1 MGRVTTIGITKGIN
15 KKKIMKNKT
24 AMQELLEWI
33 RKTLPMDLDTPQM
46 IESKIE
52 SLLEKEKEQIR
63 EAYYRGVRDEW
74 EGAGRDFEDYYNEKY
89 ANDTTTGL
97 PEENSKRRGWHY

>member
-1 MGRVTTIGITKGIN
+1 MENKQTAVEWLMMQLPVFIRVDLYEK
-15 KKKIMKNKT
+15 
-24 AMQELLEWI
+24 ELYQ
-33 RKTLPMDLDTPQM
+33 KA
-46 IESKIE
+46 K
-52 SLLEKEKEQIR
+52 EKEKEHIR
-63 EAYYRGVRDEW
+63 ESYYRGVRDEW